1 MDPFATLGFER
12 RYNLDKTLLD
22 RRYREL
28 QQALHPDKHASAPA
42 GERALT
48 LRKAIEVNEAYRVLR
63 DDQKRGE
70 ALLALFGRELSDK
83 AADPELLM
91 EMMELRE
98 ALSDA
103 RAADDPSQVARLAA
117 EVAEKAA
124 ATTRQLSEVFA
135 GLEAHRAG
143 EPQGLVD
150 AQALLVRM
158 RYYRRFQ
165 DEVAQFED
173 QALA

>member
-1 MDPFATLGFER
+1 
-12 RYNLDKTLLD
+12 
-22 RRYREL
+22 
-28 QQALHPDKHASAPA
+28 
-42 GERALT
+42 
-48 LRKAIEVNEAYRVLR
+48 
-63 DDQKRGE
+63 
-70 ALLALFGRELSDK
+70 
-83 AADPELLM
+83 M

-117 EVAEKAA
+117 EVSEKAA

-135 GLEAHRAG
+135 RLEAQSAREA
-143 EPQGLVD
+143 EALVD